1 MPPSLLNASSKQ
13 HVMLLYK
20 SQDRCNEAAI
30 ACINDGLREGQFC
43 VYASVNAY
51 DSSHL
56 ANLSSR
62 ITDYEQNIEN
72 GNLSIVNFRPHYESA
87 LKGDLAPFIQLKMD
101 LEKILRQRITEGK
114 VGKIMVF
121 ADAACF
127 LSQNRQFAECIVLEK
142 WWNDVHAA
150 WIKNDQNIAVICPH
164 PSSALMEESALYMKN
179 QIGAQHSITI
189 DLDKDF
195 PLSGIK
201 TKPMRILVAEP
212 DMDIRNLYY
221 AYLDSL
227 GLDVVT
233 VESGNKCL
241 EFVFD
246 STGDGYD
253 MIILDSHL
261 HDICGLEV
269 AKNIRNRIPNQSIVL
284 TTTYPL
290 GQIRSTLDSMGI
302 NQEDVMLKPF
312 KFSTLLSIMKPKLAN

>member
-1 MPPSLLNASSKQ
+1 
-13 HVMLLYK
+13 MLLYK
-20 SQDRCNEAAI
+20 SQDECNQAAI
-30 ACINDGLREGQFC
+30 SCINDGLREGQLC
-43 VYASVNAY
+43 VYASVSAN

-56 ANLSSR
+56 VNLSSK
-62 ITDYEQNIEN
+62 ITDYKQNIVN

-87 LKGDLAPFIQLKMD
+87 LKGDLTPFIQLKMD
-101 LEKILRQRITEGK
+101 LEKILRQRIIEGK

-127 LSQNRQFAECIVLEK
+127 MSQNRQFAECIVLEK

-150 WIKNDQNIAVICPH
+150 WIKNEQNISVICPH
-164 PSSALMEESALYMKN
+164 PSSALMEESVLYMKR

-189 DLDKDF
+189 DIDKDF
-195 PLSGIK
+195 QLTGAK
-201 TKPMRILVAEP
+201 TRPIRILVAEP

-227 GLDVVT
+227 GFDVVS

-241 EFVFD
+241 EYAFD

-261 HDICGLEV
+261 HDIAGLEV
-269 AKNIRNRIPNQSIVL
+269 AKNIRNRIPNQRIVL

-290 GQIRSTLDSMGI
+290 SQLSNSLGSIGI

-312 KFSTLLSIMKPKLAN
+312 KFSTLLSVIKPKLAN